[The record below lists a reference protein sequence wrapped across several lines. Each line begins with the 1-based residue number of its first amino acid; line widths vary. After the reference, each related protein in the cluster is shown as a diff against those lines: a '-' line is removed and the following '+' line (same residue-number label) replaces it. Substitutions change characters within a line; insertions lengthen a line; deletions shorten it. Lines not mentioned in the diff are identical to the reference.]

1 MQLNLHRGKFISV
14 NAYIFRKEGSQQ
26 PNLSLQI
33 EEKTNPKKAKARN
46 LKGLKWKLIQQR
58 REKQQRKS
66 MKPNVGS

>member
-46 LKGLKWKLIQQR
+46 LKGLKWKLIQ
-58 REKQQRKS
+58 
-66 MKPNVGS
+66 